1 MKEWIVI
8 HKIKS
13 LYDEGHGLS
22 ARAIAKEL
30 GISRSTVKRH
40 INMNEES
47 VSQAMEEAATRQKC
61 LDDHKDSIVR
71 TLQVFPRISAVKVLR
86 KLKSK
91 DPELDIS
98 ERSMRRY
105 IGALKASGEVTK
117 RIRHYEPV
125 VDMLPGMQ
133 CQVDGGELRNFIID
147 GVEKI
152 LYFLVFVLS
161 CSRLMYVSVSLRPIN
176 SEINIRMHDAAFR
189 AFGGVPE
196 ECVYDQ
202 TKLVLIHE
210 QYRELDLNERF
221 AQYAATVGFR
231 IHCCHAYDP
240 ESKGKVESGVKYVKE
255 NCLYGETFDALTS
268 VEQHVANWLET
279 VANVRTHGTTGR
291 QPLEHYEQD
300 ERQHMKAYLA
310 PVMTETK
317 AEFSSRNVDKTGL
330 ISWHGNRYS
339 VPMKHQ
345 RGTVYILEDKG
356 ELVIHD
362 ISGNSIGRWLISAEK
377 GKVFKNRNHYRDPTE
392 QTSELEE
399 KITNTLGEEIGRELC
414 QRIQFANPR
423 VYKDQLRG
431 LHKEL
436 TRLGSIETE
445 IMTRLLAREA
455 VSVLQMVSIVEAYR
469 ANPERLH
476 TDNKEKKTDSTL
488 LQAYAQ
494 VASNVVH

>member
-13 LYDEGHGLS
+13 LYDEGRGLS
-22 ARAIAKEL
+22 AHAIAKEL
-30 GISRSTVKRH
+30 GISRNTVKRH
-40 INMNEES
+40 INMSEEDIQ
-47 VSQAMEEAATRQKC
+47 QAMKEAATRQKC

-71 TLQVFPRISAVKVLR
+71 VLQVFPRMSAVKVLR
-86 KLKSK
+86 KLKNK
-91 DPELDIS
+91 DPKLDVS

-105 IGALKASGEVTK
+105 IGALKSSGEVAK
-117 RIRHYEPV
+117 HIRHYEPV

-133 CQVDGGELRNFIID
+133 CQVDGGELRNFLIG

-161 CSRLMYVSVSLRPIN
+161 CSRLMHVSVSLRPIN
-176 SEINIRMHDAAFR
+176 SEINIRMHDAAFH

-210 QYRELDLNERF
+210 QYRELELNARF
-221 AQYAATVGFR
+221 AQYATTVGFR

-255 NCLYGETFDALTS
+255 NCLYGESFDDLTA
-268 VEQHVANWLET
+268 VEQHVVNWLET
-279 VANVRTHGTTGR
+279 VANVRSHGTTKR
-291 QPLEHYEQD
+291 QPVAYYEQD
-300 ERQHMKAYLA
+300 EKQYMKPYLV
-310 PVMTETK
+310 PVLMETQP
-317 AEFSSRNVDKTGL
+317 ELSSRNVDKTGL

-345 RGTVYILEDKG
+345 RGTVYVRENKG
-356 ELVIHD
+356 ELLIHD
-362 ISGNSIGRWLISAEK
+362 VSGKTIERWLVSAEK
-377 GKVFKNRNHYRDPTE
+377 GKLFKNRNHYRDPTE
-392 QTSELEE
+392 QTHELKAKVIEILGE
-399 KITNTLGEEIGRELC
+399 KIGHELC
-414 QRIQFANPR
+414 QRIEHANPR
-423 VYKDQLRG
+423 IYKDQLRG

-436 TRLGSIETE
+436 TRLGDIEAD
-445 IMTRLLAREA
+445 IMNLLLDREA
-455 VSVLQMVSIVEAYR
+455 VSVLQLVNIVEAYR
-469 ANPERLH
+469 AHPERLH
-476 TDNKEKKTDSTL
+476 ADNKEKRSDNKL

-494 VASNVVH
+494 VVSNVIH